1 MKYSGIIIGKRDVR
15 EVDRLYA
22 VYTLEQGRLSI
33 LGKGVR
39 KATAKLAGNLETL
52 SHAEI
57 YVSKGRGQGNITGA
71 IALDSFLFLKADFA
85 ALNRAFYAVS
95 YFNKF
100 ITQEEKDEKSFHFL
114 LEYLKVMDALAMEG
128 KEESKYDAVTFGFL
142 FKFLENV
149 GYGIDANY
157 CSVCEEKIKEGGNF
171 FSAKRGGIVCANCV
185 RGEGQMV
192 KIDDHSVKLIR
203 IFYKN
208 RISSLSKLEVGK
220 RDVSNLRLVF
230 QEFVNWI
237 K

>member
-15 EVDRLYA
+15 EVDRLYV

-39 KATAKLAGNLETL
+39 KAAAKLSGNLETL
-52 SHAEI
+52 NYSEI

-71 IALDSFLFLKADFA
+71 IALDSFLSLKADFA

-100 ITQEEKDEKSFHFL
+100 ITQEEKDEKSFGFL
-114 LEYLKVMDALAMEG
+114 LEYLGVMDALAMDG
-128 KEESKYDAVTFGFL
+128 KGENKYDAVTFGFL

-157 CSVCEEKIKEGGNF
+157 CSVCEDKITGGGNF
-171 FSAKRGGIVCANCV
+171 FSAKRGGIICGNC
-185 RGEGQMV
+185 RGGDGGTV
-192 KIDDHSVKLIR
+192 KMDDHSVKLIR

-230 QEFVNWI
+230 QEFANWI